1 MSDLLSGLGGLGGLM
16 KGLSGFMPQDDPDVK
31 LMTAQSDL
39 SDLQKQ
45 ETELYAK
52 IGREALAKSSGQYPE
67 LESKLRLV
75 QENLTEAETRLKRAQ
90 SEKDAMEA
98 AKRAEDE
105 ACTCL
110 SCGTVNP
117 DGTKFCQECGAKLG
131 AVHCRK
137 CGAALTPGT
146 RFCGECGVKQEG

>member
-1 MSDLLSGLGGLGGLM
+1 MSDLLSGLGNLGGLM

-39 SDLQKQ
+39 SDLERQ
-45 ETELYAK
+45 ETELYAE
-52 IGREALAKSSGQYPE
+52 IGRQALVKGSGQYPE

-75 QENLTEAETRLKRAQ
+75 QENLTEAQARLKRVQ

-105 ACTCL
+105 ARTCL
-110 SCGTVNP
+110 SCGTINP

-131 AVHCRK
+131 ADKCSK
-137 CGAALTPGT
+137 CGTVLAPGT
-146 RFCGECGVKQEG
+146 RFCGECGAKQEG